1 MKLSIIIP
9 AYNEM
14 ETIPEVL
21 KRVRAQPFDKEII
34 VTDDGSTDGT
44 REFLREQPDVK
55 LIENPRNIGKGAS
68 IRAALSHVTGD
79 IVLIQDADLEYDPD
93 DYAALIAPIVEGK
106 ADIVY
111 GTRFTRGR
119 PKMRLVNYIANRI
132 FAFLATV
139 LYGTKV
145 TDEATCYKA
154 FRTEVIKSLD
164 LRCKRFEF
172 CPEVTARLLK
182 RGYRYAEV
190 PVSYEARTH
199 AQGKKIRWYDGLECI
214 WTLIKYRFLRR

>member
-9 AYNEM
+9 AYNEID
-14 ETIPEVL
+14 TLPEVL
-21 KRVRAQPFDKEII
+21 DRVRAQPFEKEII
-34 VTDDGSTDGT
+34 VADDCSTDGT
-44 REFLREQPDVK
+44 REFLRTQPDVK
-55 LIENPRNIGKGAS
+55 LVENPRNLGKGAS
-68 IRAALSHVTGD
+68 IRAALAEVTGD
-79 IVLIQDADLEYDPD
+79 IVLIQDADLEYDPN
-93 DYAALIAPIVEGK
+93 DYAALIAPIVEGR
-106 ADIVY
+106 ADMVY
-111 GTRFTRGR
+111 GTRFARGR
-119 PKMRLVNYIANRI
+119 PRMRLANYIANRI

-139 LYGTKV
+139 LYRRKV

-164 LRCKRFEF
+164 LRCMRFEF

-190 PVSYEARTH
+190 PVNYESRTF

-214 WTLIKYRFLRR
+214 WTLIKYRFVG